1 MFILPQINDVFGCRN
16 MAPVKFKTFF
26 WRSSPQDIMKS
37 GPGLELRNFAQFS
50 SNSPLALWSGSSY
63 SGGSGFCRFAKCE
76 KFCIASL
83 LCLPVRLADVFQ
95 KMKYQMQN
103 VKSFASLAFPPSWSG
118 WSIQLFQRDCR
129 IWRKWIGHWESGK
142 CFDESHESLSFVQ
155 NSTKK
160 KLKLYLVE
168 AKTLV
173 L

>member
-1 MFILPQINDVFGCRN
+1 
-16 MAPVKFKTFF
+16 
-26 WRSSPQDIMKS
+26 MKS

-103 VKSFASLAFPPSWSG
+103 VKSFASLAFPPPGQDGPSNYFNEIVASEENG
-118 WSIQLFQRDCR
+118 L
-129 IWRKWIGHWESGK
+129 GTGK
-142 CFDESHESLSFVQ
+142 VGNASM
-155 NSTKK
+155 NPTK
-160 KLKLYLVE
+160 
-168 AKTLV
+168 A
-173 L
+173 